1 MRRHLIPGLRK
12 ITIREDRRNRQAK
25 DEIGVDTSAFY
36 SELTSLLKLYQFR
49 DRKRRLIC
57 GLNATEC
64 YALAEVV
71 ERGPLAVQA
80 VSDALSLDKST
91 GTRVVRSLER
101 LGLVKRSASATDYKA
116 HAIVVTQKGARLQ
129 NRLARQVW
137 LEYVGI
143 LAQFSPSQRKAAT
156 RIVKLV
162 RTAAEGRLRRGVS
175 FSLEAL

>member
-1 MRRHLIPGLRK
+1 MRRHLIPGLRRV
-12 ITIREDRRNRQAK
+12 TIRKERWSRHADAK
-25 DEIGVDTSAFY
+25 VGADTSAFY
-36 SELTSLLKLYQFR
+36 AQLTSLLKLYQFR
-49 DRKRRLIC
+49 GRKRRLIC

-64 YALAEVV
+64 YALAEVR
-71 ERGPLAVQA
+71 EYGPLAVQA

-137 LEYVGI
+137 LEYAGV
-143 LAQFSPSQRKAAT
+143 LAKFSPSQRKAAT
-156 RIVKLV
+156 RIVRLV

-175 FSLEAL
+175 FGLEGL

>member
-1 MRRHLIPGLRK
+1 VRK
-12 ITIREDRRNRQAK
+12 VTIRKDRRKRQAR
-25 DEIGVDTSAFY
+25 DQIRSETTAFY
-36 SELTSLLKLYQFR
+36 AQLTSLLKLYQFR

-64 YALAEVV
+64 YALAEVT
-71 ERGPLAVQA
+71 EHGPLAVQA

-101 LGLVKRSASATDYKA
+101 LGLVTRSASAADYKA

-137 LEYVGI
+137 LEYAKV
-143 LAQFSPSQRKAAT
+143 LAQFLPSQRKAAT
-156 RIVKLV
+156 RIVRLV
-162 RTAAEGRLRRGVS
+162 RAAAEGRLRRGVS
-175 FSLEAL
+175 FSLEGL

>member
-1 MRRHLIPGLRK
+1 MPEDLIPNLRK
-12 ITIREDRRNRQAK
+12 VAIHKDRQRRRTNSEA
-25 DEIGVDTSAFY
+25 DTSAFY

-64 YALAEVV
+64 YALAEVN
-71 ERGPLAVQA
+71 EHGPLAVQA

-101 LGLVKRSASATDYKA
+101 LGLVKRGFSATDYKA

-137 LEYVGI
+137 LEYARI
-143 LAQFSPSQRKAAT
+143 LAQFSARQRNAAT
-156 RIVKLV
+156 RILILI
-162 RTAAEGRLRRGVS
+162 RTAAEIRLRRGVS
-175 FSLEAL
+175 FNIESLSE